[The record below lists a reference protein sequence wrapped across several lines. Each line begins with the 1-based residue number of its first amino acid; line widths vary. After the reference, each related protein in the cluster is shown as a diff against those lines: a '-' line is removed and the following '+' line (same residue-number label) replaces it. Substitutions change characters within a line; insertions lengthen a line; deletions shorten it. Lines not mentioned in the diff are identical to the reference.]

1 MATERSTS
9 FSLKKKLIRW
19 LEDNRGIVI
28 FLFCLPASF
37 IFDLVLELRLWF
49 KNRFFSAPWQ
59 HDKRVQ
65 DIQSKVQL
73 WNKLPLK
80 ERKPLCTSR
89 PNWLSLSVTFT
100 KKVGN
105 RIENFIIVHSSPFT
119 GPMSQSTNRFV

>member
-1 MATERSTS
+1 MVSERATS
-9 FSLKKKLIRW
+9 FSLKKALIRW

-28 FLFCLPASF
+28 FIFCLPASF

-73 WNKLPLK
+73 WKKLPLN
-80 ERKPLCTSR
+80 ERKLLCTSR

-100 KKVGN
+100 KKV
-105 RIENFIIVHSSPFT
+105 RQWMDE
-119 GPMSQSTNRFV
+119 Q

>member
-1 MATERSTS
+1 MVTKRATS
-9 FSLKKKLIRW
+9 FSIKRTLIRW

-37 IFDLVLELRLWF
+37 LFDLVLAFRIWF

-73 WNKLPLK
+73 WKKLPPK
-80 ERKPLCTSR
+80 ERKLLCTSR
-89 PNWLSLSVTFT
+89 QNWLSLSLTFT
-100 KKVGN
+100 KKA
-105 RIENFIIVHSSPFT
+105 RQHS
-119 GPMSQSTNRFV
+119 